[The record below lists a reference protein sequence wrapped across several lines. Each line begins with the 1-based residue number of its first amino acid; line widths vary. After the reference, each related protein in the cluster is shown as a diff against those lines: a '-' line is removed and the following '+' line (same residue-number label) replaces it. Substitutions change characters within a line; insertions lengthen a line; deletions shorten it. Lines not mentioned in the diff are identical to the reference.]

1 MDIFTRTDGKQYHYI
16 KRYAHEVIEPRA
28 EIDFGVRDQK
38 ARRVGASRSIIHVTV
53 VLREQ
58 RPELC
63 GLIHH
68 PIGLIYPIGDPL
80 TYFEGRAWTLRD
92 GVPFGGS
99 TIEVKGATR
108 EEVAAELDKR
118 IERSRKLAVKKF
130 GA

>member
-1 MDIFTRTDGKQYHYI
+1 MDIFTRTDGKQYHYV
-16 KRYAHEVIEPRA
+16 KRFAHEVIEPRA

-38 ARRVGASRSIIHVTV
+38 ARRVGMSRSIVHVTV
-53 VLREQ
+53 TLREQ

-63 GLIHH
+63 G
-68 PIGLIYPIGDPL
+68 PIYQIGDPL
-80 TYFEGRAWTLRD
+80 TYFVGRAWTLRN
-92 GVPFGGS
+92 GTLFGSGA
-99 TIEVKGATR
+99 IVVKGATR

>member
-1 MDIFTRTDGKQYHYI
+1 MDIFTRTDGKQYRYI

-28 EIDFGVRDQK
+28 EIDFCVRDQK
-38 ARRVGASRSIIHVTV
+38 ARRVGMSRSIIHVTV

-63 GLIHH
+63 
-68 PIGLIYPIGDPL
+68 GLIYPIGDPL

-99 TIEVKGATR
+99 TIEVKGATH